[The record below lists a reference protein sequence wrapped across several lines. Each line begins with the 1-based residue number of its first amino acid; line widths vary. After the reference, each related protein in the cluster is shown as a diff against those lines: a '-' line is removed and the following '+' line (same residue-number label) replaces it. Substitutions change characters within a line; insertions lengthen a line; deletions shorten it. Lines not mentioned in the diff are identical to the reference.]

1 MMIPVGES
9 NAQELVLLTKRMGE
23 LRRDLIIPVRFVPMV
38 DSTGATY

>member
-1 MMIPVGES
+1 MVIPVGES
-9 NAQELVLLTKRMGE
+9 DAQELVLLTKRAGK